1 VRIWSKGNTPPL
13 LVRGKTLSPLWK
25 SILQFLRKL
34 GIVLPQVPV
43 ILPLDIH
50 LKDAP
55 LHHRDF
61 CSTMFIAALFI
72 IARNWKKT
80 KWLSAEEWIKKKW
93 YIYTMEHYL
102 AIKNKD
108 LMKIAGKWMELEN
121 IILSEV
127 TQNHKDKYSIYILI
141 VNISH
146 EVQTIML
153 QFIDPKKLGNKEVP
167 REDLQTSLRIRIKI
181 VI

>member
-1 VRIWSKGNTPPL
+1 
-13 LVRGKTLSPLWK
+13 
-25 SILQFLRKL
+25 
-34 GIVLPQVPV
+34 
-43 ILPLDIH
+43 
-50 LKDAP
+50 
-55 LHHRDF
+55 
-61 CSTMFIAALFI
+61 
-72 IARNWKKT
+72 
-80 KWLSAEEWIKKKW
+80 
-93 YIYTMEHYL
+93 MEHYL